1 MKTVVRPDSEASPLQ
16 WPLAV
21 RKLWI
26 IARALQL
33 YFVVAL
39 FRSASQAYLRGDWVG
54 ACSSLLL
61 LVAICGYCHRFA
73 TRRVDADGIYYRR
86 CFRGKTL
93 AWPEIRQAQ
102 WRGGRII
109 LLLQGRF
116 PGRRLDFH
124 LNPFTS
130 VVPLL
135 KTPRRRGDV
144 LAAGP

>member
-1 MKTVVRPDSEASPLQ
+1 MKKTVVRPDSEAHFS
-16 WPLAV
+16 
-21 RKLWI
+21 
-26 IARALQL
+26 
-33 YFVVAL
+33 
-39 FRSASQAYLRGDWVG
+39 GH
-54 ACSSLLL
+54 SLLGNYGSL
-61 LVAICGYCHRFA
+61 LGRFNCSLWWRFSELPARLTCAETGLALARVCFCWWRICGYCRRFA
-73 TRRVDADGIYYRR
+73 TGRVDADGIYYRR
-86 CFRGKTL
+86 YFREKTL